1 MKAIIWSLYFHKCL
15 YQVPIGGWQLKHIYK
30 FHFLLK
36 AGKSLIVQDHSYSL
50 PKAWKDSFFSAKLV
64 LHHLNKGKDSYWHTR
79 KITNFIHWNNLKI
92 LSFFTRVIFF
102 CGIIRNRKFFILK
115 EWKKNVRIFWKCKNG
130 NAFQILFLAFNF
142 LLAFKV
148 FPLKNCGSNI
158 VNQPKYGLE
167 AKDDI
172 FLHFK
177 QELLFLF
184 RTQFI

>member
-79 KITNFIHWNNLKI
+79 KITNFIHQALETTWKFSHFSPVWF
-92 LSFFTRVIFF
+92 SFAASSETANFS
-102 CGIIRNRKFFILK
+102 
-115 EWKKNVRIFWKCKNG
+115 FWKNG
-130 NAFQILFLAFNF
+130 RKMLEFFENARM
-142 LLAFKV
+142 
-148 FPLKNCGSNI
+148 
-158 VNQPKYGLE
+158 E
-167 AKDDI
+167 M
-172 FLHFK
+172 HFK
-177 QELLFLF
+177 YYF
-184 RTQFI
+184 